1 MKFNVGFVLMLFVFV
16 NANIGLLFIFTIRK
30 DKKDKK
36 STIFFVNDTFF
47 FVNEPKAI

>member
-1 MKFNVGFVLMLFVFV
+1 MLFVCV
-16 NANIGLLFIFTIRK
+16 NANLYLFFVFTKQK

-36 STIFFVNDTFF
+36 STIFFVNDTFL